1 MPAQRFTVTLRSYRI
16 PEVVAKLG
24 VNMRSAIDESAANLR
39 ETAVQMA
46 PRDTGALRE
55 SIYINN
61 GDQSDYSQRAGSARS
76 LNDAAVIV
84 PEVRP
89 EFVLSLGGNP
99 PDSAYVSVIGS
110 AVNYAIFQELGTRFM
125 RAQPFMIPATEGEA
139 QNLERL
145 MSRIA
150 DDV

>member
-1 MPAQRFTVTLRSYRI
+1 MARRVTVRVASYRI
-16 PEVVAKLG
+16 PEVIQKLG
-24 VNMRSAIDESAANLR
+24 INMRAAVDESADNLR
-39 ETAVQMA
+39 STAVQMA
-46 PRDTGALRE
+46 PRDTGALKE
-55 SIYINN
+55 SLYINN
-61 GDQSDYSQRAGSARS
+61 GDQSDYSQRAGSASS
-76 LNDAAVIV
+76 LNDDAIIV

-125 RAQPFMIPATEGEA
+125 SPQPYMIPATEGEA
-139 QNLERL
+139 ANLERL